1 VAETSIDE
9 LIQHTAQ
16 RKNRTVLWKFPE
28 LPVLCAFNANGAAV
42 VSDKPAGNHQLTQ
55 IMSQAARA
63 AGLMGQHHAHD
74 LRHGAATETTNLKG
88 KLKGMANKGATTVL
102 GHNASPANRPLS
114 AHYVGAHDEDVWTK
128 RLDDEYI
135 DPIYETQETGQTL
148 SAQIPDVQ
156 VTGTHRHMRIR
167 GALFY
172 RSQRSHQGIQDS

>member
-16 RKNRTVLWKFPE
+16 RKNRTMLWKFPE

-63 AGLMGQHHAHD
+63 AGLMGQYHAHD

-88 KLKGMANKGATTVL
+88 KLKGMANKGATTRMS
-102 GHNASPANRPLS
+102 GRNASMTNTSTPSTRRKRPDKPYQRKFQMFKSQELTDTCVSEGLYSIARKDRTKASKILERRTTGGLDRARESQKAN
-114 AHYVGAHDEDVWTK
+114 A
-128 RLDDEYI
+128 
-135 DPIYETQETGQTL
+135 
-148 SAQIPDVQ
+148 
-156 VTGTHRHMRIR
+156 
-167 GALFY
+167 
-172 RSQRSHQGIQDS
+172 